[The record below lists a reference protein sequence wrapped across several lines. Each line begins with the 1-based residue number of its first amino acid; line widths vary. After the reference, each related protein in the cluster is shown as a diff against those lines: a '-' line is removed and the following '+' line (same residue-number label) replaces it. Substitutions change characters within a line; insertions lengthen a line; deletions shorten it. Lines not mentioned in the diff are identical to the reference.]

1 MTLLSLI
8 SHFSDKDGKNVLFR
22 LHLSPLKDPKMSKKP
37 IAPYPKKFFWG
48 YCQALLSLS
57 HSLSIC
63 LSQLSISFFIS

>member
-37 IAPYPKKFFWG
+37 IAPYPKKFFWV
-48 YCQALLSLS
+48 Y
-57 HSLSIC
+57 HYFYTYI
-63 LSQLSISFFIS
+63 

>member
-37 IAPYPKKFFWG
+37 IAPYPKIFLGVITIFMPI
-48 YCQALLSLS
+48 YDLLENFKLF
-57 HSLSIC
+57 
-63 LSQLSISFFIS
+63 QP